1 MRKYAFRAD
10 QLQSLD
16 LDLLGRFIEVLG
28 DDDGCYLAGIG
39 KRIRA
44 WRGARERTEARGWLE
59 VGVMAVA
66 GWGVLTWG
74 NREVCVEGVIEVFQ
88 GCLLG
93 AVYYRMGEPEAVRS
107 NL

>member
-1 MRKYAFRAD
+1 MSKEAFGTD
-10 QLQSLD
+10 QLQGLD

-44 WRGARERTEARGWLE
+44 WRGMRERTEARGWQE

-66 GWGVLTWG
+66 GW
-74 NREVCVEGVIEVFQ
+74 
-88 GCLLG
+88 
-93 AVYYRMGEPEAVRS
+93 
-107 NL
+107 